1 MTKKLTLLLLAA
13 IFMMPALLMA
23 QKPKTV
29 HATGS
34 AISHD
39 LTPEQTRN
47 KAIEDAKRNAL
58 AAAGVAETV
67 SFTDFSYK
75 FGDNTRFQ
83 EIFQAISS
91 IETGGE
97 IIVDEILNEKKYF
110 NEFGNMVVE
119 VEIEATIYRHREK
132 SDPGF
137 VFIVEGIDEVYKNAD
152 LLKFQVTPAKPG
164 YLKIFNIT
172 DEESY
177 LLYPWRDRAHPQYSD
192 VQDKLFAAGETVT
205 LPLHAAFSDGYY
217 LEIETP
223 DKQQEFN
230 ILMFVF
236 TKKDIPFIGEG
247 SFNNIMKWIYAIP
260 PDERTT
266 QQVGFII
273 KKGSGER

>member
-1 MTKKLTLLLLAA
+1 MMNKLTLFFLALLLAA
-13 IFMMPALLMA
+13 PVLLMA
-23 QKPKTV
+23 QRPKTV

-39 LTPEQTRN
+39 LTPEQTRV

-58 AAAGVAETV
+58 AEAGVAETV

-75 FGDNTRFQ
+75 FEDNTRFQ

-97 IIVDEILNEKKYF
+97 IIVDEILNEKKFF

-137 VFIVEGIDEVYKNAD
+137 VLMVEGIDEVYKNED
-152 LLKFQVTPAKPG
+152 LLKFEVTPAKPG

-177 LLYPWRDRAHPQYSD
+177 LLYPWRDKANPQYNDVSD
-192 VQDKLFAAGETVT
+192 RLFMASQTVT
-205 LPLHAAFSDGYY
+205 LPLHTAFNDGYF

-223 DKQQEFN
+223 GKQQEFN

-247 SFNNIMKWIYAIP
+247 TFNNIMKWIYAIP

-273 KKGSGER
+273 KRGS

>member
-1 MTKKLTLLLLAA
+1 MTKPSLVLLAML
-13 IFMMPALLMA
+13 FVMPMLLMA

-29 HATGS
+29 QAKGS

-39 LTPEQTRN
+39 LTPEQTRT

-58 AAAGVAETV
+58 AEAGVAETV

-75 FGDNTRFQ
+75 FEDNTRFQ

-97 IIVDEILNEKKYF
+97 IIVDKILNEKKSF
-110 NEFGNMVVE
+110 NEFDNMLVE
-119 VEIEATIYRHREK
+119 VEIEATIYRHRKK

-137 VFIVEGIDEVYKNAD
+137 VLLVEGIDEVYNNED
-152 LLKFQVTPAKPG
+152 LLKFKVTPTKPG
-164 YLKIFNIT
+164 FLKIFNIT
-172 DEESY
+172 DEDSY
-177 LLYPWRDRAHPQYSD
+177 LLYPWRDKANPQYND
-192 VQDKLFAAGETVT
+192 IPDRLFAANQTVT
-205 LPLHAAFSDGYY
+205 LPLHAAFDDGYF
-217 LEIETP
+217 LEIDTP
-223 DKQQEFN
+223 GKQQEFN

-247 SFNNIMKWIYAIP
+247 TFNNIMKWIYAIS

-266 QQVGFII
+266 QQVGFVI
-273 KKGSGER
+273 KKG

>member
-1 MTKKLTLLLLAA
+1 MMNKLTLLFLAA
-13 IFMMPALLMA
+13 LFAAPVLLMA

-29 HATGS
+29 RATGS

-39 LTPEQTRN
+39 LTPEQTRS

-58 AAAGVAETV
+58 AAAGVAETI

-75 FGDNTRFQ
+75 FEDNARFQ

-97 IIVDEILNEKKYF
+97 IIVDKILNEKKFF

-137 VFIVEGIDEVYKNAD
+137 VLMVEGIDEVYKNEE

-172 DEESY
+172 DEDSY
-177 LLYPWRDRAHPQYSD
+177 MLYPYRNQEHPQYND
-192 VQDKLFAAGETVT
+192 VPDRLFVANQKVT
-205 LPLHAAFSDGYY
+205 LPLHAAFIDGYF
-217 LEIETP
+217 LEIDTP
-223 DKQQEFN
+223 GKLQEFN

-236 TKKDIPFIGEG
+236 TKKDIPFMGEG

-266 QQVGFII
+266 QQIGFVI
-273 KKGSGER
+273 KKGS